1 MLAKNTGTMK
11 LLIGT
16 NNRHKVQEIKDILF
30 EYDLVTP
37 SELNLDFDVEED
49 GKTFEENAEKKA
61 IFFCKKSGLITIA
74 DDSGLEVE
82 CLDNAP
88 GIYSHR
94 YCPKPH
100 ATDAD
105 RRQFLIENLKD
116 KPHPWRAR
124 FYCAAAVAVPGKRE
138 VFHVQGICPGEI
150 IDEERGSG
158 GFGYDPIFYVPELG
172 KTLSELSEAEKNRI
186 SHRGKA
192 MEKVRGLLENIEEF

>member
-1 MLAKNTGTMK
+1 MRI
-11 LLIGT
+11 LIGT
-16 NNRHKVQEIKDILF
+16 NNRHKIQEIQAILF
-30 EYDLVTP
+30 EYELVTP
-37 SELNLDFDVEED
+37 AELALDFDVEED
-49 GKTFEENAEKKA
+49 GKTFEENAGKKA
-61 IFFCKKSGLITIA
+61 MFFCKESGLITIA

-105 RRQFLIENLKD
+105 RRQFLIKNLLD
-116 KPHPWRAR
+116 KPRPWRAR
-124 FYCAAAVAVPGKRE
+124 FYCAAAIAVPGKPDILIA
-138 VFHVQGICPGEI
+138 QGICPGEI

-158 GFGYDPIFYVPELG
+158 GFGYDPIFYIPELG
-172 KTLSELSEAEKNRI
+172 KTFSELSESEKNNI

-192 MEKVRGLLENIEEF
+192 MEKVRVLLENLGEY